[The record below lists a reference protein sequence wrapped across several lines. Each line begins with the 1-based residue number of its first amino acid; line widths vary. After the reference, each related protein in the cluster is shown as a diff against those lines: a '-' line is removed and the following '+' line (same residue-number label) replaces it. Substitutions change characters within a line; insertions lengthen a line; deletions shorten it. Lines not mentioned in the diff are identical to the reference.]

1 MKKNTPVRVGPP
13 VINAELDSNGMLKL
27 CKLKASFLRE
37 TMVKRGAWTAAL
49 RDFKSVYVRFGSG
62 KRAWLRAL

>member
-1 MKKNTPVRVGPP
+1 MLAAQVYRRGPATG
-13 VINAELDSNGMLKL
+13 V
-27 CKLKASFLRE
+27 
-37 TMVKRGAWTAAL
+37 TAAL